1 MEGRIGKARLLLRRR
16 GHRLETEEEVEVEK
30 KKKKKIRWHQDH
42 RFLLASPT
50 SIKKVPQLI
59 SEKEKQSLIK
69 ERIINIVPPPPC
81 DFELIELIAARRLKK
96 TKQKM
101 ETCVLLLE
109 T

>member
-69 ERIINIVPPPPC
+69 ERIINIVPPPHAT
-81 DFELIELIAARRLKK
+81 LN
-96 TKQKM
+96 
-101 ETCVLLLE
+101 LLNS
-109 T
+109 